1 MKLVKL
7 LRTYLLSRTA
17 QHTYLT
23 VGSNIIYGLLII
35 WFFVL
40 ASRKLGPEQFGL
52 LSLILAVYT
61 ISFDIFTL
69 GTSQALTRFV
79 SVYLGKNQ
87 PAQAHGYARLIFRFR
102 LIESALL
109 LVAAFFIGP
118 IFAGFYRQPLLSL
131 PTSLSVASISGVLIA
146 DYFISLLR
154 AYEKFAIAALLTAAN
169 AGFKIVFIGLL
180 IFLSTPNLF
189 LITLAFVASPAAM
202 AILGFFLSPQVK
214 SAPIPPQVKTD
225 IIHFSKW
232 LAVWGMAAS
241 LASRIDIILLG
252 KLSSAYQT
260 GIYSA
265 ALKVASGFTLI
276 GAALSTVL
284 TPKVSRLAHQ
294 PQQLRRKFIQITRL
308 AAVLIVGMAIVA
320 ISSIWF
326 IPLLFGP
333 EYQAS
338 VPIFRILTLS
348 AMLFIA
354 ALPANVSLVS
364 LGLSKW
370 IGLSSLLQL
379 VIVILIGLLLIPRL
393 GGQGAAWA
401 IVTSYAAVLLLT
413 NFYAV
418 KKIFT

>member
-1 MKLVKL
+1 MKLVKFL
-7 LRTYLLSRTA
+7 KDTF
-17 QHTYLT
+17 LT
-23 VGSNIIYGLLII
+23 VGANVIYGLLII

-40 ASRKLGPEQFGL
+40 ASRYLGPEQFGL

-61 ISFDIFTL
+61 IGFDVFTL
-69 GTSQALTRFV
+69 GTSQALIRFV

-87 PAQAHGYARLIFRFR
+87 LKEAHSYARLIWRFR
-102 LIESALL
+102 LTESVFILL
-109 LVAAFFIGP
+109 AAFLVGP
-118 IFAGFYRQPLLSL
+118 VFAGFYHQPLLSL
-131 PTSLSVASISGVLIA
+131 PTGLAFAGVSTVLIA

-154 AYEKFAIAALLTAAN
+154 AHDQFATAAFLTTAN
-169 AGFKIVFIGLL
+169 AGFKIVFIGLVIL
-180 IFLSTPNLF
+180 VSPSPSLV
-189 LITLAFVASPAAM
+189 LITLAFIASPAAVG
-202 AILGFFLSPQVK
+202 ILGLFLSPQVK
-214 SAPIPPQVKTD
+214 PVSIPPQVKTD

-252 KLSSAYQT
+252 KLSSTYQT

-284 TPKVSRLAHQ
+284 TPKISRLAHQ
-294 PQQLRRKFIQITRL
+294 PEELKRKFIQITQL
-308 AAVLIVGMAIVA
+308 AGVLIIGMIVLAVLSA
-320 ISSIWF
+320 WF
-326 IPLLFGP
+326 IPWLFGL
-333 EYQAS
+333 EYLAAI
-338 VPIFRILTLS
+338 PIFRILTL
-348 AMLFIA
+348 AAIFFIA
-354 ALPANVSLVS
+354 ALPANVSLIS

-379 VIVILIGLLLIPRL
+379 AIVSLVGVLLIPRL

-401 IVTSYAAVLLLT
+401 VTASYAAVLTLA

-418 KKIFT
+418 KKIFI